1 MGTRGVTKEMIVSEA
16 IACIEDSGQ
25 PAVSLHELARR
36 LGIKTPSLYNHIR
49 NTRELQYEVMHY
61 AIDQFVANQK
71 EATEGKQTDE
81 AVRAFAHAYYAFA
94 TEHRGL
100 YRLIMSMPSEKDE
113 RAKEMALP
121 LLDTVVNI
129 LSGYGLEENAVAHWQ
144 RVFRAILHGF
154 ISQEDLGYFYYYDA
168 VDLSQSRSIAVDC
181 FLSGLH
187 AAIQKE
193 AGKEEQL

>member
-1 MGTRGVTKEMIVSEA
+1 MGARGVTKEMIVSEA

-71 EATEGKQTDE
+71 EATQGKQTDE
-81 AVRAFAHAYYAFA
+81 AVRAFAHAYYTFA

-100 YRLIMSMPSEKDE
+100 YRLIMTMPSEKDE

-121 LLDTVVNI
+121 LLDTVVEI
-129 LSGYGLEENAVAHWQ
+129 LRGYGLGEEGVAHWQ

-168 VDLSQSRSIAVDC
+168 VDLSQSRTVAVDC
-181 FLSGLH
+181 FLAGLH
-187 AAIQKE
+187 AAIQAE
-193 AGKEEQL
+193 AGKEERL